1 MEKDK
6 DRNRTGAQERKNVER
21 ERMLKEEESES
32 ILNLIEMEKEE
43 NRILVRKVINILLSY
58 NSPVILSDYEN
69 KRRRDNH

>member
-1 MEKDK
+1 
-6 DRNRTGAQERKNVER
+6 
-21 ERMLKEEESES
+21 MLKEEESES

-69 KRRRDNH
+69 KRRGDNHS